1 MDKLYDKLG
10 LPKAHYRLHQ
20 ALLTGLPVSLATDL
34 ARELGLPLSQVTK
47 WIGTSSRHVTMPT
60 RAGEVFCR
68 LVETVDALLELH
80 EGNLDGALCWL
91 TSPNMVLANE
101 RPVDLLVTEAGKCA
115 VLQTIHA
122 IEFGLPA

>member
-1 MDKLYDKLG
+1 MDKLYGKLG
-10 LPKAHYRLHQ
+10 LPKAQYRLHQ

-47 WIGTSSRHVTMPT
+47 WIGTSSRHVTMST

-80 EGNLDGALCWL
+80 DGNLDGALC
-91 TSPNMVLANE
+91 
-101 RPVDLLVTEAGKCA
+101 
-115 VLQTIHA
+115 
-122 IEFGLPA
+122 